1 MPDKLLERSAAMR
14 AEFFKRQGEL
24 LETLATK
31 GQSPE
36 GLFITCADSR
46 ISPSSLFGAKP
57 GDLFMLRNVANIIPP
72 YEQADTSVMAVLEF
86 AVLQLK
92 VPHLIICGHT
102 DCGGIKGLD
111 GPVDETTLPALA
123 RWIEFARPAQQ
134 LVDRLPPPDEAERH
148 RTIVERNVV
157 QQLINVQS
165 YPFVLAAL
173 EANQLNLHG
182 WVYYLRRQMMG
193 SYNSETNSFEML
205 RD

>member
-14 AEFFKRQGEL
+14 AEFFKRQDDL

-46 ISPSSLFGAKP
+46 ISPSRLFGAKP
-57 GDLFMLRNVANIIPP
+57 GDLFTLRNVANIIPP
-72 YEQADTSVMAVLEF
+72 YEQADTGVTAGLEF
-86 AVLQLK
+86 AVLHLK

-111 GPVDETTLPALA
+111 APVDAASQPALT

-134 LVDRLPPPDEAERH
+134 LVDRTPELGQAERH
-148 RTIVERNVV
+148 RAIVERNVV
-157 QQLINVQS
+157 QQLLNVQT

-182 WVYYLRRQMMG
+182 WVYYLRRRGVG
-193 SYNSETNSFEML
+193 SYNSETNRFEGL
-205 RD
+205 GG